1 MNSIDNN
8 KVSLGFTHDAERN
21 WLRKLAGIG
30 AIYRPSP
37 DSIFL
42 KFFTRTD
49 RLAYALETLSIDLWA
64 CAVAACESLEHL
76 RLGNTA

>member
-49 RLAYALETLSIDLWA
+49 RRAYALGTLSIDLGA
-64 CAVAACESLEHL
+64 
-76 RLGNTA
+76 

>member
-8 KVSLGFTHDAERN
+8 QVTLAFTHDAERN
-21 WLRKLAGIG
+21 WPRKLAGIG
-30 AIYRPSP
+30 AIYRPFP

-49 RLAYALETLSIDLWA
+49 RRAHALGTLSIDLGA
-64 CAVAACESLEHL
+64 
-76 RLGNTA
+76 

>member
-8 KVSLGFTHDAERN
+8 KASLAFTHDAERN
-21 WLRKLAGIG
+21 WPRKLAGIG
-30 AIYRPSP
+30 AIYRLFP

-49 RLAYALETLSIDLWA
+49 RRAYALGTLSIDLGA
-64 CAVAACESLEHL
+64 
-76 RLGNTA
+76 